1 MRAGMGQTNHSD
13 AGPSRSTI
21 VQATIPRAIPNRNRT
36 KRNGTIIRPME
47 KKDRPKIVVAKTSI
61 AISPTALVAMAV
73 STRPPRYSE
82 SDSGE
87 AKRFRK
93 LRDHT
98 SSRNAIVIPYM
109 TREKKSQSRTAPSR
123 AGTKLKPE
131 EVTVFRYLV
140 MNPHN
145 TMSMV
150 THTTTD
156 ITREGFPHIR

>member
-1 MRAGMGQTNHSD
+1 MRAGMGHTNHFD
-13 AGPSRSTI
+13 AGPSRSRI
-21 VQATIPRAIPNRNRT
+21 VQATISRAIPNRNRT
-36 KRNGTIIRPME
+36 KRNGAIMRPTA
-47 KKDRPKIVVAKTSI
+47 KKDRPKIIVAKMSI
-61 AISPTALVAMAV
+61 AMSPTALVAIAV
-73 STRPPRYSE
+73 STRPLRYSE
-82 SDSGE
+82 SESGE

-98 SSRNAIVIPYM
+98 SSRNAMVTPYM
-109 TREKKSQSRTAPSR
+109 TREKKSQRRTAPSR

-145 TMSMV
+145 TMSMI

-156 ITREGFPHIR
+156 ITREGFPRMR